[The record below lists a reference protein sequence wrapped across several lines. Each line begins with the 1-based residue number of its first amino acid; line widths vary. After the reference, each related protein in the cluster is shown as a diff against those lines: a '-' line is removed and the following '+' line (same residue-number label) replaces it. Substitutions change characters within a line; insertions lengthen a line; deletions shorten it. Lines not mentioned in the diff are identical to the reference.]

1 MKNIKQVFGVLTTLI
16 CLISCTD
23 FLDLSPVNKLSPGDF
38 FKSETD
44 LELYTNSFYQTMLP
58 GGLTVVNRDEM
69 GDFTSKNSS
78 PTFIAGAY
86 SSVNEGKWNWSNI
99 RNLNYFIAKASSSPV
114 EETHKRHYIGVAR
127 LFRAK
132 EYFDKVVTY
141 GDVPWYSEPI
151 DPDDE
156 DQLMRP
162 RDPRALVIDSI
173 MADLDYAVANL
184 HDVKDESATTITKQ
198 VALGLKSRICLFEG
212 TYRKYHHELGLE
224 ESSEHFL
231 EEAARAAKQV
241 MDTGKYRLYST
252 GHPDTD
258 YRTLFISEKPVSEEI
273 LFAVEY
279 NNALRR
285 WHNITWKYNSATYG
299 ARWGLNKQFVNT
311 YLMKDG
317 TRFTDRP
324 DYDRILFVDEM
335 KDRDPRLSQTIRS
348 LGYKRSDGTPA
359 PPNFGYTFT
368 GYHILKFSLDDKRLD
383 GVGESYNSVTLL
395 RYGEILL
402 NYAEAMAELGKFDQ
416 STWELTIA
424 PLRERAGVSP
434 KIPDSA
440 DPYMQEVYFPEISDK
455 YLLEIRRERG
465 IELCYEGLRYR
476 DLLRW
481 HKGDL
486 LEMPWKG
493 IYVPAMDTPMDL
505 DGNGTPDVS
514 FVRKAPTKKT
524 PGVIYY
530 VIDGTSAVLSEGDK
544 GHVLWRNEEKR
555 VFSEKKYLH
564 PISEEDLVLN
574 PNLKQNPGWK

>member
-1 MKNIKQVFGVLTTLI
+1 MNNLKRAGCVLSALI
-16 CLISCTD
+16 CLASCTD
-23 FLDLSPVNKLSPGDF
+23 FLDLSPINKLSPEDY
-38 FKSETD
+38 FKSETE
-44 LELYTNSFYQTMLP
+44 LELYANSFYQTMLP
-58 GGLTVVNRDEM
+58 SGLSVVNRDGM
-69 GDFTSKNSS
+69 GDFTSKTSS

-86 SSVNEGKWNWSNI
+86 SPVNEEKWDWTSI
-99 RNLNYFIAKASSSPV
+99 RNINYFIAQATASPV
-114 EETHKRHYIGVAR
+114 EEKSKRHFIGVAR

-156 DQLMRP
+156 EQLMRP
-162 RDPRALVIDSI
+162 RDPRAMVMDSI

-184 HDVKDESATTITKQ
+184 RDIKDESATTITKQ
-198 VALGLKSRICLFEG
+198 VALGLKSRISLFEG
-212 TYRKYHHELGLE
+212 TYRKYHPELGLQ
-224 ESSEHFL
+224 ESSKHFL
-231 EEAARAAKQV
+231 EEAAVAAKQV
-241 MDTGKYRLYST
+241 MDSGKYRLYST

-258 YRTLFISEKPVSEEI
+258 YRTLFISEKPVAEEI

-279 NNALRR
+279 NNALKR

-317 TRFTDRP
+317 SRFTDRP
-324 DYDRILFVDEM
+324 DYDKMLFVDEM

-416 STWELTIA
+416 TIWQLTIA

-434 KIPDSA
+434 EIPSSP
-440 DPYMQEVYFPEISDK
+440 DPYMQETYFPEIHDK

-493 IYVPAMDTPMDL
+493 IYVPSMDTPMDL

-514 FVRKAPTKKT
+514 FVKKAPSKKT

-544 GHVLWRNEEKR
+544 GNVLWRNEEKR

-564 PISEEDLVLN
+564 PISEEDMVLN